1 MLPSHNRF
9 KYSAIKHR
17 PVFDWPGDK
26 RLAVYIAVNI
36 EHFPY
41 GVQCGVDLDRQTQ
54 PWSQRSWLWR
64 EYGNRIGEWRLIDLF
79 DELKLNVGVI
89 VNTEN
94 YGHCPELIAAHRAR
108 GDEMI
113 GHGRS
118 NAERQIEMTED
129 TERTMIDEVTALMT
143 KADGVR
149 PQGWLSPYLTP
160 SNVTSDLLAEAG
172 YSYVLDWGI
181 CDEQPFWVDTRT
193 RPILSVPYPIE
204 LNDQPAIAYRHNS
217 ATEYCDMIV
226 ENFDEMLRRSA
237 DAPLVSV
244 ISLHS
249 FIMGQP
255 FRLAR
260 LRKALQHI
268 MSYKDRVWMTLPG
281 QVANHYTSLPVEQQL
296 AAK

>member
-9 KYSAIKHR
+9 KYSAIKQR
-17 PVFDWPGDK
+17 PQFTWPGDK

-129 TERTMIDEVTALMT
+129 AERTMIDEVTALMT

-160 SNVTSDLLAEAG
+160 SDVTSDLLAEAG

-181 CDEQPFWVDTRT
+181 CDEQPFWVDTRS

-217 ATEYCDMIV
+217 ASEYCDMIV

-237 DAPLVSV
+237 DAPIVCT

-255 FRLAR
+255 FRTAR

-268 MSYKDRVWMTLPG
+268 LSHKDQVWMTLPG
-281 QVANHYTSLPVEQQL
+281 EVARHYTSLPADRQL
-296 AAK
+296 AAR

>member
-9 KYSAIKHR
+9 QYSGIKSR
-17 PVFDWPGDK
+17 PQFTWPDNK
-26 RLAVYIAVNI
+26 RLALYIAVNI

-94 YGHCPELIAAHRAR
+94 YEHCPDLIQAHRTR

-113 GHGRS
+113 AHGRS
-118 NAERQIEMTED
+118 NAERQIEMDEA
-129 TERTMIDEVTALMT
+129 TERRMIAEVTAHMH
-143 KADGVR
+143 KADGKR

-160 SNVTSDLLAEAG
+160 SLNTTDLLVEAD

-181 CDEQPFWVDTRT
+181 CDEQPFWVKSRDK
-193 RPILSVPYPIE
+193 PILSVPYPIE

-217 ATEYCDMIV
+217 AQEYCDMMV
-226 ENFDEMLRRSA
+226 ENFDEMLRRSV
-237 DAPLVSV
+237 DTPLVCA

-268 MSYKDRVWMTLPG
+268 LSYRDQVWVTLPG
-281 QVANHYTSLPVEQQL
+281 QVANHYRNLPTELQL
-296 AAK
+296 HAK